1 MTNPSFVYTR
11 NTYKTYVQ
19 MCENVYPLTNPS
31 IHVRIRKKLWK
42 YAEIKIWRWRFTT
55 EKTCH
60 FWPLGGARMHKTI
73 GLLRHLSVDNQS
85 CRTKGLAWL
94 IYSIYFLFR
103 FCRDVKILSFFSI
116 SHRGIETCQIP
127 ERRYVKNF
135 LTPVPKCVIFP
146 QKNVLFF
153 SYDNIDIFRNKEWYM

>member
-1 MTNPSFVYTR
+1 MTNPSCVYTR
-11 NTYKTYVQ
+11 NTYKTYVH

-55 EKTCH
+55 EKVYGKTCH

-85 CRTKGLAWL
+85 SRGL
-94 IYSIYFLFR
+94 
-103 FCRDVKILSFFSI
+103 RDLLDWYILSFS
-116 SHRGIETCQIP
+116 
-127 ERRYVKNF
+127 F
-135 LTPVPKCVIFP
+135 LPWRKDF
-146 QKNVLFF
+146 VLFF
-153 SYDNIDIFRNKEWYM
+153 LFLIEGLRPVKYLKGDM